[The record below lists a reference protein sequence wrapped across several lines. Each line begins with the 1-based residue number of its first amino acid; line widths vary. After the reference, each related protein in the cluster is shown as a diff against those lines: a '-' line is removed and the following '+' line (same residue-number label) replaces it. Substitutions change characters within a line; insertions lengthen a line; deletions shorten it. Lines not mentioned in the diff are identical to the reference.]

1 MTNDKERWQ
10 HLNTMLETALALS
23 GDERDRYIAHECG
36 DDESLKAELLDLLEF
51 DDDNTGGLRS
61 SIGESVKQAIL
72 PLSTNQPQTLGKG
85 DRLGQF
91 EIQRLLGSGGMGEVY
106 EARQVEPVKRTVAI
120 KVIRNSS
127 QDSNVMAR
135 FESERQTLALMSHP
149 AIATVHDAG
158 YAPDGRPYFAM
169 EFVDGKPIDDYLR
182 ENRLSLEDTLE
193 LLISVCRGVQH
204 AHQRGIIHRD
214 LKPSNILVIEQDGRP
229 TPKIIDFGIAKA
241 SSTVDADL
249 TQAGQLIGTLRYMSP
264 EQADSMGL
272 DVDTRSDVYAVGTI
286 FYEILTGTHP
296 LNIEA
301 LTSASVIERQREF
314 QESEPIAPSRATDE
328 KSPSA
333 RSAAELEGDL
343 DWILLKAL
351 SKDRDQRYGSVGEL
365 ARDLERHLNNEPVE
379 AGPPTTL
386 YRWRKFY
393 RRNRIS
399 VLAAGAVAASIMLG
413 IGLGTVGFV
422 RALAAEQE
430 ALEQAAA
437 AGEVSQFLVGLFEAS
452 DPNKG
457 GSPSVT
463 ARELLDRGARELDG
477 RLHDQ
482 PKTKAQLL
490 QTLGSVYEILG
501 LLNESFDKRLE
512 ASQLVASLDDTD
524 PLQHASVLTDL
535 SVGYRRRG
543 ELHTAHDTALTALSL
558 LREARVGDGIAESY
572 ALNALGVAKITLGK
586 FEDAEPLMQES
597 VQVASRAAPGSAAHA
612 TSVYNLAGLYNYLGR
627 FSEAIPL
634 VQEAIDIWLEI
645 DPNAPRI
652 GDMFDGMGI
661 LHLELGQYEAA
672 EKSLKRG
679 LEARRSSFGD
689 DHYLVGLSLQNLGEL
704 YYTWGN
710 PAEARARLAEAI
722 AISARAEGD
731 VEWRHLADQYEL
743 LAISSAQVDR
753 FEDAYDAV
761 AKAKAL
767 RAEFTPDDH
776 PDAVLA
782 EHAEAMVMLE
792 DGRFDEAIARLQRVL
807 AYRRR
812 GTSDAGLDLQEA
824 LVRAYIRAGR
834 YPLANDL
841 CQSIAE
847 EFDLQA
853 RAHHRFVGSLM
864 EQCADLQQ
872 RQ

>member
-1 MTNDKERWQ
+1 MTKDKEKWRR
-10 HLNTMLETALALS
+10 LNTMLEAALALS
-23 GDERDRYIAHECG
+23 RDERDRYIAHECRG
-36 DDESLKAELLDLLEF
+36 DELLQAELLELIAL
-51 DDDNTGGLRS
+51 DDDKTGGLRS
-61 SIGESVKQAIL
+61 AIDASVKQAIA
-72 PLSTNQPQTLGKG
+72 PQSAGQPQTLSKG
-85 DRLGQF
+85 DRIGQF

-106 EARQVEPVKRTVAI
+106 EALQLEPVKRTVAI
-120 KVIRNSS
+120 KVIRNGS
-127 QDSNVMAR
+127 QDPSVMAR

-169 EFVDGKPIDDYLR
+169 ELVDGITIDDYLR
-182 ENRLSLEDTLE
+182 ENHLSLEETLE

-204 AHQRGIIHRD
+204 AHQRGVIHRD
-214 LKPSNILVIEQDGRP
+214 LKPSNILVIEQDGSP
-229 TPKIIDFGIAKA
+229 TPKLIDFGIAKA
-241 SSTVDADL
+241 GSTVEADL
-249 TQAGQLIGTLRYMSP
+249 TQAGQLMGTLRYMSP

-272 DVDTRSDVYAVGTI
+272 DVDTRSDVYAIGTI

-296 LNIEA
+296 LNIEV
-301 LTSASVIERQREF
+301 LSSASIVERQREF
-314 QESEPIAPSRATDE
+314 QESEPKAPSRVTDK
-328 KSPSA
+328 KSPTA
-333 RSAAELEGDL
+333 RTAAELEGDL

-351 SKDRDQRYGSVGEL
+351 RKDREQRYGSVGEL
-365 ARDLERHLNNEPVE
+365 ARDLECHLNNEPVE
-379 AGPPTTL
+379 AGPPTAR

-393 RRNRIS
+393 RRNRIG
-399 VLAAGAVAASIMLG
+399 VLAAGAVTASIVLG
-413 IGLGTVGFV
+413 IALGTVGFI

-430 ALEQAAA
+430 ALEQAAT

-457 GSPSVT
+457 GSGDIT
-463 ARELLDRGARELDG
+463 ARELLDRGAQELDG
-477 RLHDQ
+477 RLDAQ

-501 LLNESFDKRLE
+501 LLNDSFDKRLE
-512 ASQLVASLDDTD
+512 ASHLLARLDDAD
-524 PLQHASVLTDL
+524 PLQYASVLTDL

-543 ELHTAHDTALTALSL
+543 ELQDAHDTALSALSL
-558 LREARVGDGIAESY
+558 LREAGVGDGIAESY

-586 FEDAEPLMQES
+586 YAEAEPLMQES
-597 VQVASRAAPGSAAHA
+597 VQVASQAAPGSAAHA
-612 TSVYNLAGLYNYLGR
+612 TSVYNLAGLYNFLGR

-634 VQEAIDIWLEI
+634 VQQAIDIWLEI
-645 DPNAPRI
+645 DPSAPRI
-652 GDMFDGMGI
+652 GDMFDGIGI
-661 LHLELGQYEAA
+661 LQLELGQYDAA
-672 EKSLKRG
+672 ENSLQKG
-679 LEARRSSFGD
+679 LEARRGSFGD

-704 YYTWGN
+704 SYTRGN
-710 PAEARARLAEAI
+710 PAEARARLAESI
-722 AISARAEGD
+722 AISQRAEGD

-761 AKAKAL
+761 TKAKAL

-807 AYRRR
+807 AYRQN
-812 GTSDAGLDLQEA
+812 GTSDAGLDLHEA
-824 LVRAYIRAGR
+824 LVRAYVLAGQ
-834 YPLANDL
+834 YPLADEL
-841 CQSIAE
+841 CRSVAE

-853 RAHHRFVGSLM
+853 LAHHRFVGSLV
-864 EQCADLQQ
+864 ERCADLRQ
-872 RQ
+872 RL